1 MALSLHSLKPAHGS
15 SRGRKRL
22 GRGNASGHGAYST
35 RGIKGQR
42 ARQGGRKGL
51 TQLGAKHF
59 ISHLPKVRGF
69 QSFKQQ
75 AQVVN
80 VADLVKVAAGSVVDA
95 RKLQTLG
102 LIQDHRAAV
111 KLIGS
116 AKLPKLTVIA
126 QGSTA
131 GARAAVESAGGTL
144 EIKALATKPK
154 AATVT
159 SK

>member
-1 MALSLHSLKPAHGS
+1 
-15 SRGRKRL
+15 
-22 GRGNASGHGAYST
+22 
-35 RGIKGQR
+35 
-42 ARQGGRKGL
+42 
-51 TQLGAKHF
+51 
-59 ISHLPKVRGF
+59 LPKVRGF